1 MLLVCLVSDADEV
14 VTEGLCDLVG
24 VTGDDGGVV
33 DADED
38 GLVGLDGDDTVG
50 LSKERQSGG

>member
-1 MLLVCLVSDADEV
+1 MVCLVSDADEV